1 MLHGHYG
8 FNLADEGFF
17 WYGSQQAAQG
27 EIPGLDF
34 SAYEPGRYYW
44 AAALF
49 KLIGDQSN
57 KSARIASCLFGA
69 MSYGA
74 ICGYLVTSQAKGS
87 RTRKIAAIT
96 ILATCLSVWT
106 FPYYRVTDIVA
117 PCVCYSIC
125 FAAFRHPT
133 KRTAFFAGF
142 ACGMLMFF
150 GRNHAAYTILALSLV
165 NLWVSL
171 REATFATFYKHYL
184 RAAVGLC
191 FGASPFAILALSRS
205 DYLPSITTQWL
216 DILGTGKTNLNLRW
230 PWPWVTLQQG
240 MTATEADGHLL
251 VGLLFMSLF
260 AIAYGG
266 VVLVSLRCKVAR
278 PIAPEIAAMTA
289 TTAGYLHYATD
300 RADLEHIGPASMGII
315 LGVILWSSRQKLWIA
330 VVGAGL
336 VTIGSLRVALRQQS
350 AYHCVRGTLRCD
362 ELQVDRQTRLR
373 VNRETVQ
380 ITLSMLKS
388 IGTSR
393 FLAVPAFPSLY
404 ALKAVKS
411 PIWDIYAAWPRTA
424 LTQKDAIRSMQMEK
438 ISSVLIS
445 NQQFGGEASFAK
457 TNPLIYSYIQN
468 RYTVCRSVGSQGIVL
483 MQMHGMDKC
492 TREQEAL
499 IDRHENERSNAK

>member
-17 WYGSQQAAQG
+17 WYGSQQTAQG

-49 KLIGDQSN
+49 KLIGNQSN
-57 KSARIASCLFGA
+57 QSARIASCLFGA

-74 ICGYLVTSQAKGS
+74 ICGYVVASRVTGS
-87 RTRKIAAIT
+87 RAKKIAIT
-96 ILATCLSVWT
+96 TMMATCLSVWT

-117 PCVCYSIC
+117 PCVCFTIC
-125 FAAFRHPT
+125 FVAYHNPS
-133 KRTAFFAGF
+133 KRTALLAGLV
-142 ACGMLMFF
+142 CGLLMFF

-171 REATFATFYKHYL
+171 REAKFASFYKRCW
-184 RAAVGLC
+184 RAVVGLGI
-191 FGASPFAILALSRS
+191 GASPFAIIALMRPN
-205 DYLPSITTQWL
+205 YLPSITTQWL
-216 DILGTGKTNLNLRW
+216 EILGTGKTNLNLPW
-230 PWPWVTLQQG
+230 PWPWVTMEQG

-251 VGLLFMSLF
+251 VGLLFMSLI

-266 VVLVSLRCKVAR
+266 VVLVSLRCKVAK

-300 RADLEHIGPASMGII
+300 RADLEHVGPASMGIM
-315 LGVILWSSRQKLWIA
+315 LGVMLWASRQRLWIA

-336 VTIGSLRVALRQQS
+336 IATWSLRVALRQQS
-350 AYHCVRGTLRCD
+350 AYHCIRGTLSCD
-362 ELQVDRQTRLR
+362 EIQVDHQTKLR
-373 VNRETVQ
+373 VNRDTVQ
-380 ITLSMLKS
+380 ITLSLLKG

-404 ALKAVKS
+404 ALKAIKS

-424 LTQKDAIRSMQMEK
+424 KTQKDAIQSIKAEK
-438 ISSVLIS
+438 ITTVLIS
-445 NQQFGGEASFAK
+445 DHQFGEEASFAK
-457 TNPLIYSYIQN
+457 TNPLLYNYIQN
-468 RYTVCRSVGSQGIVL
+468 RYSDCGSVGTEGSIVIKTD
-483 MQMHGMDKC
+483 GVDNC
-492 TREQEAL
+492 TKEM
-499 IDRHENERSNAK
+499 RH